1 MTLSLNKILNDLDK
15 IIFYDYK
22 EDNNNI
28 DIKSILDNSRKYII
42 NSFKNSD
49 IEDNRDSFLSLL
61 QFVNY
66 LTQES
71 DIVTCRFI
79 NQIIG
84 LRYLILK
91 FEENKFNIDDEDI
104 NIDLDEKNGYFLNKY
119 IKNELL

>member
-1 MTLSLNKILNDLDK
+1 MTLTLNKILNKLDE

-22 EDNNNI
+22 EDNNI
-28 DIKSILDNSRKYII
+28 DIKSILDDTRKYII
-42 NSFKNSD
+42 NSYENSD
-49 IEDNRDSFLSLL
+49 IQDNRYSFISLL
-61 QFVNY
+61 QFINY

-91 FEENKFNIDDEDI
+91 FEENKFIIDDEDI
-104 NIDLDEKNGYFLNKY
+104 DINFNEKIGYFLNKY
-119 IKNELL
+119 IKK

>member
-1 MTLSLNKILNDLDK
+1 MVLILNKILNDLDK
-15 IIFYDYK
+15 VIFHDYK
-22 EDNNNI
+22 EDNNI
-28 DIKSILDNSRKYII
+28 EIKSILDNTRKYII
-42 NSFKNSD
+42 NSFENSD

-61 QFVNY
+61 QFINY

-91 FEENKFNIDDEDI
+91 FEENTFIIDDEDI
-104 NIDLDEKNGYFLNKY
+104 EIDFEQKNGYFLNKY
-119 IKNELL
+119 VKI

>member
-1 MTLSLNKILNDLDK
+1 MTLTLNKILNKLDE

-22 EDNNNI
+22 EDNNI
-28 DIKSILDNSRKYII
+28 DIKSILDDTRKYII
-42 NSFKNSD
+42 NSFENSD
-49 IEDNRDSFLSLL
+49 IEDNRDSFISLL
-61 QFVNY
+61 QFINY

-84 LRYLILK
+84 LRSLILK

-119 IKNELL
+119 LKK